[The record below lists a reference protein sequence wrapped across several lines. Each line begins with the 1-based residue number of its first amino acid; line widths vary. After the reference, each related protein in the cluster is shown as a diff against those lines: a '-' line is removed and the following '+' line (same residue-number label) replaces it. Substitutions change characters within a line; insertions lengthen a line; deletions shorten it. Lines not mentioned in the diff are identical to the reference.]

1 MAQETPPCGPITPA
15 KETPMNPQLFTFL
28 IGEIRSRR
36 VDAPQLERLLLS
48 ASRPRGR
55 PGRPRP
61 PGRPLT

>member
-1 MAQETPPCGPITPA
+1 
-15 KETPMNPQLFTFL
+15 MNPQLFTFL

-48 ASRPRGR
+48 ASKPRGR